1 MIGRPEYTF
10 FFFPREDIV
19 NEQTQE
25 KNAQH
30 H

>member
-1 MIGRPEYTF
+1 MIGRPEYT